1 MMVASNPEFRGEFSM
16 AVLRRMKASQT
27 GPASPEGFCVAGLE
41 DASKLGGL

>member
-1 MMVASNPEFRGEFSM
+1 MVAFDPVFQGEFSM
-16 AVLRRMKASQT
+16 AVLRTMKASQT